1 MSDDFSPDPT
11 PKDWEG
17 AGKDNQASSQSGSI
31 VPVDRPVQ
39 DRSNTRYDAPN
50 PQRLDALAQE
60 VLELKLVSLSE
71 TEDFGHEI
79 HRLRHQINW
88 LIGLFVVVVAVMG
101 GTLTWLAFNLRAE
114 QSRMAQDLSSV
125 VATSADVDRL
135 ATLERQV
142 DDLVDQLP
150 ADLASQFTALETQ
163 VQAQMGELEDEVSTL
178 SSSVNTRRQTIS
190 ILARALQDL
199 IEAEE
204 SGISPEVETLAPVPE
219 AEATPDPETA
229 EEEAAEEDEAE

>member
-1 MSDDFSPDPT
+1 MSNDFSPDPT
-11 PKDWEG
+11 PQDGDG
-17 AGKDNQASSQSGSI
+17 AGQDNQPRSGSI

-39 DRSNTRYDAPN
+39 DRSNPRYEAPN

-60 VLELKLVSLSE
+60 VLELKLVSLAE

-114 QSRMAQDLSSV
+114 QSRIAQDLSSV

-142 DDLVDQLP
+142 DDLVDRLP

-163 VQAQMGELEDEVSTL
+163 VQSQVGELEDEVSTL

-190 ILARALQDL
+190 ILARTLQDL

-204 SGISPEVETLAPVPE
+204 SGVAPGAAPLAPVPE
-219 AEATPDPETA
+219 AEAPSEP
-229 EEEAAEEDEAE
+229 EAAEDDDAEANDAE